1 MRLGRRAFIGL
12 GATAAVGA
20 AAAVFGRDRF
30 FGGDDLPPAVGPRIV
45 PTPFAGNTAA
55 RQDWDTLVTEAKR
68 EGTLFILVRGG
79 IGYRRA
85 TIDFQT
91 AFPGIDVQVF
101 TETNPTAWLDRV
113 RSERKAGKYTLDLAF
128 VQAEAAITQGLKDGF
143 WAPLRPLVVRSDVSD
158 DPLWRNGFAARFLDT
173 KGQFA
178 FGWEYQVQHAYAVDS
193 RVVKDGDIQ
202 SVRDLLDPTWR
213 GKIISTDPRSG
224 SGLLSASAVA
234 KKHGNDVVR
243 ALLVDQQPKIAASM
257 TELMDGL
264 IKGSYPIAQG
274 ARPRGLTPYRDRG
287 EAAHIKFLDLPDAD
301 HVPGTALL
309 TFNNTPHPAAARLF
323 VNWVLA
329 KEGQTSLT
337 QNLLTNSARSDVP
350 PFEKDGVGRLDAAY
364 YEPDRE
370 ANYAHTA
377 ATLTYVKGLLG

>member
-12 GATAAVGA
+12 GATTVVGA
-20 AAAVFGRDRF
+20 AAAVLGRDRF
-30 FGGDDLPPAVGPRIV
+30 FGGDELPPAVGPRIV
-45 PTPFAGNTAA
+45 ATPFSGNTAA
-55 RQDWDTLVTEAKR
+55 RQDWDTLVKEAKR

-85 TIDFQT
+85 TMEFQT

-101 TETNPTAWLDRV
+101 TDANPTGWLDRV

-143 WAPLRPLVVRSDVSD
+143 WAPLRPLVGRSDVSD
-158 DPLWRNGFAARFLDT
+158 DQVWRDGFAARFLDT

-193 RVVKDGDIQ
+193 RVVKDGEIQ
-202 SVRDLLDPTWR
+202 GVRDLLDPKWR
-213 GKIISTDPRSG
+213 GKIITTDPRTG
-224 SGLLSASAVA
+224 GGLLSASAVA
-234 KKHGNDVVR
+234 KKHGNDVVK
-243 ALLVDQQPKIAASM
+243 ALLVEQQPKVASSM

-274 ARPRGLTPYRDRG
+274 VRPRGLIPYRDRG
-287 EAAHIKFLDLPDAD
+287 EAAQIRFLDLPDAD

-309 TFNNTPHPAAARLF
+309 AFNNTPHPAAARLF
-323 VNWVLA
+323 VNWVLTR
-329 KEGQTSLT
+329 EGQTSLAG
-337 QNLLTNSARSDVP
+337 NLQTNSARSDVNT
-350 PFEKDGVGRLDAAY
+350 FEKDGVGRLDAAY

-377 ATLTYVKGLLG
+377 TTLAYVKGLLG